1 MKYYA
6 RNLIFARGM
15 TGLDSGMWILI
26 RRLKNYKEETE
37 GGERKLK
44 NEKGNWI
51 KSEIYVKQIW

>member
-1 MKYYA
+1 
-6 RNLIFARGM
+6 M